1 MKDIPHCCVT
11 AFKVVFILSPL
22 WFSCFPGRRWRL
34 EEAEVGEGR
43 GRNLLEGECY
53 SWRDY
58 KFERHMG
65 DLNPFPDIL
74 HIGHGQIVLSFWAS
88 ISTSAS
94 CNSNT
99 SFLTLLWK
107 LEAML
112 PKSALGIDWHIWWHS
127 ALLLLLS
134 LLWLVWIW
142 LEWHRT
148 SERGCRRENPKE
160 TSGRVNSVS
169 MPFGPQPSFSPH
181 TWDAQ
186 GYHVL

>member
-1 MKDIPHCCVT
+1 
-11 AFKVVFILSPL
+11 
-22 WFSCFPGRRWRL
+22 
-34 EEAEVGEGR
+34 
-43 GRNLLEGECY
+43 
-53 SWRDY
+53 
-58 KFERHMG
+58 MG

-74 HIGHGQIVLSFWAS
+74 HTGHGQIVLSFWAS

-142 LEWHRT
+142 LEWHHA
-148 SERGCRRENPKE
+148 SGRGSRRENPKE
-160 TSGRVNSVS
+160 TSGRVSSVS
-169 MPFGPQPSFSPH
+169 MPFGPPAIIFPSYMGWAGLPCPIRVGRGCWWPHCLPSSKCLHEESLFLWVRIAKEFSFGVCVSFSKAFV
-181 TWDAQ
+181 T
-186 GYHVL
+186 